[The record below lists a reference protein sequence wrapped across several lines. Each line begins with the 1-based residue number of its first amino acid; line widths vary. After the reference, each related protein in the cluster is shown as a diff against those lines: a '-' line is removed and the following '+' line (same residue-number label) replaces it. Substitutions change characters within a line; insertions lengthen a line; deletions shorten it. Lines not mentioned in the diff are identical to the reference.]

1 MFRQIDERILVTG
14 QIRPEDVQE
23 AEARGIRMII
33 NNRPDNEEAGQPA
46 GAAVEAAAKAA
57 AMDYRHIPVASGF
70 SASQVDAMAAA
81 LDEAEGPI
89 LAYCR
94 SGTRSTF
101 LWALAR
107 AREGEDGEELM
118 RKAAAAGYDL
128 TPIRNLL

>member
-1 MFRQIDERILVTG
+1 MFRQIDERILVAG
-14 QIRPEDVQE
+14 QIRPEDVHD
-23 AEARGIRMII
+23 AKARGIRMII

-46 GAAVEAAAKAA
+46 GAAVEAAARAA
-57 AMDYRHIPVASGF
+57 GMDYRHIPVASGF

-107 AREGEDGEELM
+107 AREGENGKELM

-128 TPIRNLL
+128 TPITNLL